1 MERNHYGKKV
11 VLEERPTWKEEL
23 QKIKPLSFSDRLWYI
38 WQYYKFHI
46 AVCMGIIALI
56 CMLVT
61 VITNAQKETVLS
73 GIILNVEHNPV
84 NASYLEDSYLDYLG
98 ESPKHAVVSL
108 RTDMTIDVSGE
119 SGDLQSSY
127 NLQILS
133 ALLSAGTEDFLLCTA
148 DTIFYVQQ
156 ISGGIIADLSQV
168 LSEDTFQTFENEGL
182 ILESNQFV
190 YLEDGSIAIT
200 EDLFPAAIDISGT
213 HFIEGYGIAENTPVY
228 LCFLQ
233 NSPTPEHFATMVD
246 YLFYPEQ
253 L

>member
-1 MERNHYGKKV
+1 MAKKV

-133 ALLSAGTEDFLLCTA
+133 ALLAQKIFCCVLLTPFFMCSKSAAASL
-148 DTIFYVQQ
+148 
-156 ISGGIIADLSQV
+156 
-168 LSEDTFQTFENEGL
+168 QTCPKFCRK
-182 ILESNQFV
+182 IRSRHSKRK
-190 YLEDGSIAIT
+190 D
-200 EDLFPAAIDISGT
+200 
-213 HFIEGYGIAENTPVY
+213 
-228 LCFLQ
+228 
-233 NSPTPEHFATMVD
+233 
-246 YLFYPEQ
+246 
-253 L
+253 